1 MAWRKKLFLSLSVL
15 AMQERGGLPNGSHL
29 EEFIVRMVKV
39 LVLALVV
46 HHLLWI
52 TTRMG
57 STFSPV
63 DHAVES
69 LTVRGSAATKPDGD
83 APGIHR
89 LNCCG
94 VKGRLQRCRALTF
107 PQPSEVIQALP
118 CLLHWAGDVGG
129 PDLLRGVSWHLCL
142 SLLKF
147 TTISLVLDMF
157 KSRLF
162 HRHHDHSAP
171 GSSR

>member
-1 MAWRKKLFLSLSVL
+1 
-15 AMQERGGLPNGSHL
+15 MQERGCSPNGSHL

-83 APGIHR
+83 APG

-94 VKGRLQRCRALTF
+94 VKGRLQHCRDLTF
-107 PQPSEVIQALP
+107 PQPSELIQALP
-118 CLLHWAGDVGG
+118 RLLHWAEDVGG
-129 PDLLRGVSWHLCL
+129 PCQDLLRGVSWHHCL

-157 KSRLF
+157 KSGLF
-162 HRHHDHSAP
+162 HQHHDNSASS
-171 GSSR
+171 SSRSAASLLLEIRPS